1 MMKAMLYIIC
11 VTGYTALLLYD
22 FRLAGLA
29 MTVIALFV
37 VGLSRTDGY
46 RTGFHSGF
54 KDGGRHM
61 LSIVEKEMESR
72 DDKA

>member
-1 MMKAMLYIIC
+1 
-11 VTGYTALLLYD
+11 
-22 FRLAGLA
+22 

-46 RTGFHSGF
+46 RTGFHTGF

-61 LSIVEKEMESR
+61 LAIVEKEMESR